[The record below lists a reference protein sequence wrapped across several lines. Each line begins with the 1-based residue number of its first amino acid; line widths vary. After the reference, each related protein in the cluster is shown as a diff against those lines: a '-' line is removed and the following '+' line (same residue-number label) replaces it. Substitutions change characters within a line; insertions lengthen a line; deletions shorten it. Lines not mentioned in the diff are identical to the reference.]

1 MWLQRNH
8 KAVFWTMPSCSAR
21 VDSLVGWW
29 RRALRPWFLRAQPG
43 PYWQWLQENPKPWL
57 FHQSSIFR
65 DTSLSALVYS
75 VLAILI
81 RKRVKRGTV
90 GCFLILHCL
99 INRGMLQP
107 IKVTHLQ
114 VKIYNT
120 GHKNNGTRE
129 TKSLKVDSMKMIR
142 TVILFPTFFSNQ
154 TAPVL
159 SFLSFRVDW

>member
-1 MWLQRNH
+1 MWLQRNC

-21 VDSLVGWW
+21 GDSLVGWW

-43 PYWQWLQENPKPWL
+43 PYWQWLQGNPKPWL
-57 FHQSSIFR
+57 IHQSSIFR

-99 INRGMLQP
+99 IIRRMLQP

-129 TKSLKVDSMKMIR
+129 TKSFKVDSMKMIG
-142 TVILFPTFFSNQ
+142 TVILSVFC
-154 TAPVL
+154 
-159 SFLSFRVDW
+159 FL